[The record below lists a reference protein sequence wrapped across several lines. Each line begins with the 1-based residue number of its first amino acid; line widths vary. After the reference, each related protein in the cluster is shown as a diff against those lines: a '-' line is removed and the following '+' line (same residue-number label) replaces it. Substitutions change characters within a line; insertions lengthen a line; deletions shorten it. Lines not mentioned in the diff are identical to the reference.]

1 MTQVRITNQDLV
13 MSYLFTGVEKVSAQL
28 VSRNNPAKAIDG
40 MLEILNAQDPS
51 RDVSDLLALRSRFA
65 TSTGTRG
72 RGPLVDGETRTYK
85 AQEVNGSVFIRLPV
99 DMVGAAKGDE
109 VTVSLNGGV
118 FTVRV

>member
-1 MTQVRITNQDLV
+1 MAQRITNQDLV
-13 MSYLFTGVEKVSAQL
+13 MSYLFTGVEKVSSQL
-28 VSRNNPAKAIDG
+28 VSRNNPTKAIDG

-51 RDVSDLLALRSRFA
+51 RDVSDLLALRAQFK
-65 TSTGTRG
+65 TTTGMRG
-72 RGPLVDGETRTYK
+72 RGPLVDGESRTYK